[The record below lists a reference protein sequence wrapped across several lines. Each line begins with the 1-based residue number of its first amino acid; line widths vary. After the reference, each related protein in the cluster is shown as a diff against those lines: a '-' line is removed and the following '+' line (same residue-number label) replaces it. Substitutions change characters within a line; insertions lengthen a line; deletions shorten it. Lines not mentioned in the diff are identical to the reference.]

1 MSELTK
7 PRVESKNFIEKY
19 DIPAPRY
26 TSYPT
31 VPYWES
37 AGLTSETWIS
47 ELRRA
52 YSQPETQWS
61 LYLHLPFCESLCTF
75 CGCNTSITKN
85 HNREDPY
92 IEAIHREW
100 DLYLSAIPEIAE
112 RSLEEVHL
120 GGGTPTFFSPDNLK
134 KLLAPIF
141 AKVRGPKNE
150 VMERSIEVDPRR
162 TNIEHL
168 KALREVGFTR
178 VSMGVQDFTPEVQ
191 MLVNRVQPVEMT
203 ENLTR
208 EARKLG
214 FHSVNFDLIFGLPRQ
229 TSESMQKSMEET
241 VRLRPDRIALYSYA
255 HVPWIKPVQRR
266 FTEADLPQGA
276 EKRRLYEIAREALL
290 AAGYFEIGMDHFA
303 LPSDSLYKAL
313 ESGVLHRNFMGY
325 TSRRTDI
332 LLGLGVS
339 SISETP
345 ACFHQNEKA
354 LPAFEKMM
362 EAGKITTHRG
372 HMLTA
377 EDRKNREKIL
387 ELMTKLE
394 AELDLD
400 QVNDAAQFLSEMI
413 SDGLVRI
420 ENRES
425 ATFLVVDESGRP
437 FLRNACV
444 FFDRRLRAKAPETRI
459 FSKSI

>member
-1 MSELTK
+1 MTAVKEL
-7 PRVESKNFIEKY
+7 RVVPASLIEKY

-37 AGLTSETWIS
+37 AGLTSESWIS
-47 ELRRA
+47 ELRKA
-52 YSQPETQWS
+52 FSQPDAQWS

-100 DLYLSAIPEIAE
+100 NLYLAAVPEIAE
-112 RSLEEVHL
+112 RRLEEVHL

-134 KLLAPIF
+134 KLLTPIF
-141 AKVRGPKNE
+141 SKVKGPEGE

-162 TNIEHL
+162 TNILHL
-168 KALREVGFTR
+168 KALREMGFTR

-191 MLVNRVQPVEMT
+191 NLVNRFQPVEMT

-208 EARKLG
+208 EARSLG
-214 FHSVNFDLIFGLPRQ
+214 FHSVNFDLIFGLPKQ
-229 TSESMQKSMEET
+229 TPESMQTSMKET
-241 VRLRPDRIALYSYA
+241 IRLRPDRIALYSYA

-276 EKRRLYEIAREALL
+276 DKRRLYEIAREALL
-290 AAGYFEIGMDHFA
+290 SAGYFEIGMDHFA
-303 LPSDSLYKAL
+303 LPSDSLYQAL
-313 ESGVLHRNFMGY
+313 ETGGLHRNFMGY

-345 ACFHQNEKA
+345 SCFHQNEKA
-354 LPAFEKMM
+354 LPAYEKMM
-362 EAGKITTHRG
+362 EAGKLTTHRG
-372 HMLTA
+372 HLLTA
-377 EDRKNREKIL
+377 DDRKNREKIL
-387 ELMTKLE
+387 ELMTNLE
-394 AELDLD
+394 AELDSE
-400 QVNDAAQFLSEMI
+400 QIQDASEFLKEMI

-420 ENRES
+420 EMRGT
-425 ATFLVVDESGRP
+425 AAFLVVDESGRP

-444 FFDRRLRAKAPETRI
+444 FFDSRLRAKAPDTRI